1 MPQLEPDEPEPEYD
15 DEPEE
20 RVYEKDPDEE
30 YDQWVED
37 RLFGHMRLA
46 EIEQT
51 QKNHGN

>member
-15 DEPEE
+15 EPEE
-20 RVYEKDPDEE
+20 HVYEKDPDEE

-46 EIEQT
+46 EIEQI
-51 QKNHGN
+51 KRNHGN